1 MEKSR
6 NSCILEVEEDLLDRP
21 NGLPPPLL
29 PPLMVPF
36 CCCCSF
42 LAFLSSLKNRSKLSN
57 LDSID
62 EMKRSSFSTNKSSAV

>member
-36 CCCCSF
+36 VVVVPF
-42 LAFLSSLKNRSKLSN
+42 LLSYQ
-57 LDSID
+57 
-62 EMKRSSFSTNKSSAV
+62 V

>member
-42 LAFLSSLKNRSKLSN
+42 LAFLSSLKIVQSYLILILS
-57 LDSID
+57 
-62 EMKRSSFSTNKSSAV
+62 MK